1 MKVERDNVFLADLNP
16 IRGSEQAGIRPVLI
30 FQHNRVNKASH
41 TIISI
46 PFTTNLNRAVLP
58 TCVQVAQGE
67 GGLTQE
73 SVALYHQLRV
83 LDKTRLIR
91 KLGSGSGNTMT
102 AVERVVLF
110 TLGIV

>member
-67 GGLTQE
+67 GGLTQA
-73 SVALYHQLRV
+73 SVALCHQFAF
-83 LDKTRLIR
+83 LI
-91 KLGSGSGNTMT
+91 KQGLSGNWV
-102 AVERVVLF
+102 AAA
-110 TLGIV
+110 GIQ